1 MLNPIRLIK
10 ILICLVWLTLQHK
23 KKSEKKE
30 NDKEIFFNDTKM
42 KSYNTRDDLEI

>member
-1 MLNPIRLIK
+1 MINI
-10 ILICLVWLTLQHK
+10 TTQ

-30 NDKEIFFNDTKM
+30 NDKEMFFNDTKM